1 MAMGISLLENAF
13 SICLSFPSPSNT
25 RRIRMWNR
33 DLWLAAV
40 VMRVFDSGRKLT
52 VWAIINGHK
61 NGGPI
66 DRAFESSDKSRCN
79 GRHKS
84 AICRCSRLTF
94 SNSSNQVSV
103 SVTLMGH
110 SHPFHGTRCTALS
123 PVLVGS
129 RPFHNGPSSAY
140 LSPFGGHVNGRC
152 LTPHWSSLDSSGL
165 LPGPRILG
173 ILFDRCR
180 LVVVVIQKSSIDHPQ
195 YKKAKN
201 SRFGQTDMDQWW
213 RPQLAVAVHIP
224 CQQRQFPYRAAI
236 SAQDENRMGGCRSR
250 TNTVPHHPHY
260 FIIYVC
266 PVNNR

>member
-1 MAMGISLLENAF
+1 MDTRMEGQSTGPLSHLTSQDATDDIKAPFVGAVDWLSL
-13 SICLSFPSPSNT
+13 IP
-25 RRIRMWNR
+25 RI
-33 DLWLAAV
+33 
-40 VMRVFDSGRKLT
+40 
-52 VWAIINGHK
+52 
-61 NGGPI
+61 
-66 DRAFESSDKSRCN
+66 KSRY
-79 GRHKS
+79 
-84 AICRCSRLTF
+84 
-94 SNSSNQVSV
+94 
-103 SVTLMGH
+103 
-110 SHPFHGTRCTALS
+110 LS
-123 PVLVGS
+123 PWWATAIHSTEQDVLHYHRWWWAVA
-129 RPFHNGPSSAY
+129 PFHNGQSSAC

-195 YKKAKN
+195 HKKAKN

-224 CQQRQFPYRAAI
+224 CQHRQFPYRAAI
-236 SAQDENRMGGCRSR
+236 SAQDENRMGWCRSR